1 MQKVLLVAHCILNI
15 SSKVILYNEEE
26 KRAEESLRRRFLQT
40 AISDGVQLLQLPCP
54 EFTLYGANRW
64 GHVSDQFDNP
74 FFRSHCRRQLEPIM
88 QQVEEYL
95 AHPERFEVLGLL
107 GVDGS
112 PSCGVDYTCR
122 GKWYGGFE
130 GRHDWPKALQREH
143 CVKGHGIMID
153 EFSHM
158 LQERGLSEQVP
169 LIGLYAKG
177 PEKCLS
183 LCRKDHEG
191 SL

>member
-122 GKWYGGFE
+122 GKWYGSFE
-130 GRHDWPKALQREH
+130 GRHDLPKALQSAH

-169 LIGLYAKG
+169 LIGLYAKE